1 MARILIALLLT
12 LGAALAAAPAQS
24 PAGWPDFLVFYRQ
37 ALSQHAIVGSSVALL
52 KDGVVVERAH
62 EGMRDRAARTP
73 IDANTIFHWASITKT
88 FTGIA
93 IMRLRDEGRLTLD
106 DPIVKYVPELR
117 KIHNPFGPVEQIT
130 IRHLLS
136 HSAGFRG
143 GTWPWGGGEEWQPF
157 EPPGW
162 EQLAGMMPYTRVE
175 FAPGSKYQ
183 YSNPGLVFLG
193 RVIEDLA
200 GEPFETHIDKQI
212 LRPLGM
218 TRTFFDR
225 APAFMLADRSHSYF
239 VTDAG
244 LAEAPFDFDSGI
256 TVSNGGLNAPMDD
269 MVKYLGFL
277 TGSKDAATAGR
288 YDAILKR
295 ASFLE
300 MWKPVVPVSD
310 GVQMGLTFFL
320 ERHGG
325 QDYIAHSGGQNGFI
339 SHFYL
344 HPSSG
349 LAYIVAFNTQT
360 TSAKDGDRRN
370 TRALDAA
377 VRDWILT
384 RMPASWMAG
393 GQAWAPRPR

>member
-1 MARILIALLLT
+1 MARILPALIFA
-12 LGAALAAAPAQS
+12 LGTAAAVTGASSSASQS
-24 PAGWPDFLVFYRQ
+24 ASAWPEFQQFYRQ
-37 ALSQHAIVGSSVALL
+37 ALAQHAIVGSSVALL
-52 KDGVVVERAH
+52 RQGTIVARAH
-62 EGMRDRAARTP
+62 EGLRDRASTSP
-73 IDANTIFHWASITKT
+73 VDANTIFHWASITKT

-117 KIHNPFGPVEQIT
+117 KASNPFGPMEAIT
-130 IRHLLS
+130 LRHLLS
-136 HSAGFRG
+136 HSAGFRS
-143 GTWPWGGGEEWQPF
+143 GTWPWAGGEAWQPF

-162 EQLAGMMPYTRVE
+162 EQLVGMMPYTRVE

-193 RVIEDLA
+193 RVIEDVS
-200 GEPFETHIDKQI
+200 GEPFETYIDKEI

-225 APAFMLADRSHSYF
+225 APSFLRADRSHSYF

-244 LAEAPFDFDSGI
+244 LTEAPFDFDSGI
-256 TVSNGGLNAPMDD
+256 TVSNGGLNAPIDD
-269 MVKYLGFL
+269 MARYLAFL
-277 TGSKDAATAGR
+277 TGSRDTATANR
-288 YDAILKR
+288 YGSILKR
-295 ASFLE
+295 SSLEE

-310 GVQMGLTFFL
+310 GVQMGLTFFV

-349 LAYIVAFNTQT
+349 MSYIVAFNTQT
-360 TSAKDGDRRN
+360 TSVKEGEKRN

-377 VRDWILT
+377 VRDWLLA
-384 RMPASWMAG
+384 RVFGS
-393 GQAWAPRPR
+393 

>member
-1 MARILIALLLT
+1 MARILSAMLLT
-12 LGAALAAAPAQS
+12 LAAALAAAPAQS

-37 ALSQHAIVGSSVALL
+37 ALAQHAIVGSSVALL

-62 EGMRDRAARTP
+62 DGLRDRAARTP
-73 IDANTIFHWASITKT
+73 VDANTIFHWASITKT
-88 FTGIA
+88 FTGTA

-143 GTWPWGGGEEWQPF
+143 GTWPWGGGDAWQPF

-175 FAPGSKYQ
+175 FAPGSRYQ

-200 GEPFETHIDKQI
+200 GEPFETYIDKQI

-225 APAFMLADRSHSYF
+225 APAFMLGDRSHSYF

-244 LAEAPFDFDSGI
+244 LTEAPFDFDSGI
-256 TVSNGGLNAPMDD
+256 TVSNGGLNAPIDD
-269 MVKYLGFL
+269 MAKYLGFL
-277 TGSKDAATAGR
+277 TGSTDAATTR
-288 YDAILKR
+288 RHDAILKR
-295 ASFLE
+295 ASLQE
-300 MWKPVVPVSD
+300 MWRPVVPVSN

-344 HPSSG
+344 QPSSG

-360 TSAKDGDRRN
+360 TSAAEGDKRN

-377 VRDWILT
+377 VRDWILA
-384 RMPASWMAG
+384 RVFG
-393 GQAWAPRPR
+393 PRR

>member
-1 MARILIALLLT
+1 MPRTLAALVLA
-12 LGAALAAAPAQS
+12 LGTALAAAPAQS
-24 PAGWPDFLVFYRQ
+24 PAGWPDFLTFYRQ
-37 ALSQHAIVGSSVALL
+37 AITLHAIIGSSVAML
-52 KDGVVVERAH
+52 KNGVVVNRAH
-62 EGMRDRAARTP
+62 LGLRDRATSAP
-73 IDANTIFHWASITKT
+73 VDANTIFHWASITKT

-106 DPIVKYVPELR
+106 DPIVKHVPELR

-136 HSAGFRG
+136 HSAGFRS
-143 GTWPWGGGEEWQPF
+143 GTWPWSGGEEWQPF

-162 EQLAGMMPYTRVE
+162 EQLVGMMPYTRVE

-200 GEPFETHIDKQI
+200 GEPFETYIDKQI

-225 APAFMLADRSHSYF
+225 APAFLLADRSHSYF

-244 LAEAPFDFDSGI
+244 TTEAPFDFDSGV
-256 TVSNGGLNAPMDD
+256 TVSNGGLNAPIDD

-277 TGSKDAATAGR
+277 TGGTDAATAAR
-288 YDAILKR
+288 YDRILKR
-295 ASFLE
+295 TSLEE
-300 MWKPVVPVSD
+300 MWRPVVPVST

-344 HPSSG
+344 QPSTG
-349 LAYIVAFNTQT
+349 VAYIVAFNTQT
-360 TSAKDGDRRN
+360 TSAKDGDTRN

-377 VRDWILT
+377 VRDWLLS
-384 RMPASWMAG
+384 RVFGSA
-393 GQAWAPRPR
+393 R

>member
-1 MARILIALLLT
+1 MARMLPALVLA
-12 LGAALAAAPAQS
+12 LGTAAAVTGASSAAPQS
-24 PAGWPDFLVFYRQ
+24 ASAWTEFQQFYRQ
-37 ALSQHAIVGSSVALL
+37 ALAQHAIVGSSVALL
-52 KDGVVVERAH
+52 RHGAIVARAH
-62 EGMRDRAARTP
+62 EGLRDRATTSP
-73 IDANTIFHWASITKT
+73 VDANTIFHWASITKT

-117 KIHNPFGPVEQIT
+117 KASNPFGPMETIT
-130 IRHLLS
+130 LRHLLS
-136 HSAGFRG
+136 HSAGFRS

-193 RVIEDLA
+193 RVIEDVS
-200 GEPFETHIDKQI
+200 GEPFETYIDKEI

-225 APAFMLADRSHSYF
+225 APSFLRADRSHSYF
-239 VTDAG
+239 VTDAS

-256 TVSNGGLNAPMDD
+256 TVSNGGLNAPVDD
-269 MVKYLGFL
+269 MARYLAFL
-277 TGSKDAATAGR
+277 TGSRATATATR
-288 YDAILKR
+288 YDGILKR
-295 ASFLE
+295 SSLEE
-300 MWKPVVPVSD
+300 MWKPLVPVST
-310 GVQMGLTFFL
+310 GVQMGLTFFV

-349 LAYIVAFNTQT
+349 TSYIVAFNTQT
-360 TSAKDGDRRN
+360 TSAKEGEKRN

-377 VRDWILT
+377 VRDWLLARVFGT
-384 RMPASWMAG
+384 
-393 GQAWAPRPR
+393 